1 MTKFKLTRKSKKQ
14 RPINLDQLLV
24 AKLFIVDKEPYYI
37 SHQGDYLGGCRVD
50 EEGNV
55 CDFWNEKSKSAMKP
69 QTIIIKKPK
78 LIINIFCTPRY
89 VKEYLTGVKIPFTYI
104 TDIHK
109 LFIEQT
115 YGLVNGK
122 KESDMFVCIDCQR
135 KNPTMEELSEYIIKH
150 KNVDKYG
157 LKLLADKKI
166 SRAKHKQG
174 KLKEKIKE
182 MEEERE
188 KALLKTK

>member
-1 MTKFKLTRKSKKQ
+1 
-14 RPINLDQLLV
+14 
-24 AKLFIVDKEPYYI
+24 
-37 SHQGDYLGGCRVD
+37 
-50 EEGNV
+50 
-55 CDFWNEKSKSAMKP
+55 
-69 QTIIIKKPK
+69 
-78 LIINIFCTPRY
+78 
-89 VKEYLTGVKIPFTYI
+89 
-104 TDIHK
+104 
-109 LFIEQT
+109 
-115 YGLVNGK
+115 
-122 KESDMFVCIDCQR
+122 MFVCIDCQR